1 MPRFMTR
8 HGLVT
13 FRAKKTKAKTKKK
26 APKKK
31 STKKASKKTM
41 SKKVGRWRV
50 ECRGRTVYAAGAKHA
65 YKTPAAACAA
75 YKKLTSV
82 KSVEG
87 FVGRYGKKKT
97 KQAVVGG
104 GKKKATKK
112 KTTKRKNPC
121 DSRRR
126 NAPVSV
132 KDAAVIKRILRKHGY
147 R

>member
-13 FRAKKTKAKTKKK
+13 FRAKKSKTKSSS
-26 APKKK
+26 K
-31 STKKASKKTM
+31 SKKKASKKTPKKAM

-50 ECRGRTVYAAGAKHA
+50 ECRGRTVHAAGAKHA

-75 YKKLTSV
+75 YKKLNSV

-87 FVGRYGKKKT
+87 FVGRYGTKKT

-104 GKKKATKK
+104 GKKKATK
-112 KTTKRKNPC
+112 RKNPC
-121 DSRRR
+121 GSRRR
-126 NAPVSV
+126 NAPVTT
-132 KDAAVIKRILRKHGY
+132 KDAATIRRILRKHGY